1 MPAAK
6 GGAAALAV
14 VPRAVPA
21 QALVKMPTPT
31 LLMSL
36 LADAA
41 SMLKTAF
48 EPFTVNLLNSWN
60 PGDWPLVRA

>member
-6 GGAAALAV
+6 AGFAAAAL

-48 EPFTVNLLNSWN
+48 EPLTVNLLNSWN